1 MVDVKILIR
10 KRFNTRKINAWF
22 RKNERKITK
31 LILAGLITAPVLILL
46 VKFLK
51 DGTLSTVEKKNIV
64 SVIEKIDNT
73 PVNNRVL
80 VKLEAPVAR
89 VLPPVVEKPIVVVP
103 VTKITDSVSKST
115 TPLFAPYTVPVQ
127 TNPVVS
133 SRKILEINSN
143 RDANLLPLEPKA
155 FKHTEIG
162 SKGTFLPKTQI
173 QSSVTTAKTIED
185 RVKEKEIKTSLGKNY
200 RGNRPSLERLDTN
213 LSNSIDSMDITPYRK
228 YILQGYAS
236 MDIPQ
241 QTKVSIALFPKAD
254 SPEKK
259 SPKKAESPVIT
270 SPDFGINEYNEDTI
284 RNLQVKKSKSA
295 APLSLAVPLQDI
307 TPKPKGDVK
316 TLASMRSIPSVIMPV
331 KRTSKNT
338 RNIMGIDSDNE
349 VKKTQRMRPK
359 TGSSPTASRRSSKT
373 EKK

>member
-1 MVDVKILIR
+1 MTALAEVKHFENKYIYFQNSIVYMKTKVVL
-10 KRFNTRKINAWF
+10 KFKFKTKKINAWF

-46 VKFLK
+46 AKFLK
-51 DGTLSTVEKKNIV
+51 DGTLSTVEKKTIV

-89 VLPPVVEKPIVVVP
+89 VLPPAVENPIVVVP

-115 TPLFAPYTVPVQ
+115 TPL
-127 TNPVVS
+127 
-133 SRKILEINSN
+133 
-143 RDANLLPLEPKA
+143 
-155 FKHTEIG
+155 
-162 SKGTFLPKTQI
+162 
-173 QSSVTTAKTIED
+173 
-185 RVKEKEIKTSLGKNY
+185 
-200 RGNRPSLERLDTN
+200 
-213 LSNSIDSMDITPYRK
+213 
-228 YILQGYAS
+228 
-236 MDIPQ
+236 
-241 QTKVSIALFPKAD
+241 
-254 SPEKK
+254 
-259 SPKKAESPVIT
+259 
-270 SPDFGINEYNEDTI
+270 
-284 RNLQVKKSKSA
+284 
-295 APLSLAVPLQDI
+295 SLAVPERELL
-307 TPKPKGDVK
+307 PKPKGVVK
-316 TLASMRSIPSVIMPV
+316 TLASMRSISSVIIPV